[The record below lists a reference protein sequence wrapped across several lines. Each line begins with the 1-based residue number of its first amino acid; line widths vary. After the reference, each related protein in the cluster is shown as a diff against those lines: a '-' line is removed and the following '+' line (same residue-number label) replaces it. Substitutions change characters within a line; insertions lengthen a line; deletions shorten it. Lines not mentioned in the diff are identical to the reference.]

1 MAVVLLLNTRL
12 RARGEAMKNNLF
24 KIIKRDLK
32 HFKSMAKCMKQTPK
46 EELEFWE
53 YIVAYSDNEIV
64 RINKNENRI

>member
-1 MAVVLLLNTRL
+1 
-12 RARGEAMKNNLF
+12 MKNNLF